1 MFSFVGNMINQT
13 VNAACDAKNKM
24 GEAIGATLGL
34 PYTANLNNS
43 KLLKMLAVC
52 AEEVYFLNKY
62 DENLKNYGLSLI
74 DYQKE
79 DMGTTSNI
87 QWGLYKINS
96 SGSLILAIRGTDSIK
111 TGIQDIDLFT
121 GISPYIRSVIQIA
134 CDTARNK
141 KANYICGHSLGG
153 LIAEASCSWTGIG
166 GASFNAPGPWA
177 SASMNNLAGGNNYNG
192 VPFEVHLTKN
202 DGISYFGSAGG
213 PSSSHIGKPIWHD
226 HNGGHSMK
234 AIREDIE
241 RNY

>member
-1 MFSFVGNMINQT
+1 MINQT

-34 PYTANLNNS
+34 PYTANLNNGE
-43 KLLKMLAVC
+43 LLKMLAVC
-52 AEEVYFLNKY
+52 AEECYFLNEN
-62 DENLKNYGLSLI
+62 DDNLKNYGLSLI
-74 DYQKE
+74 DYQTE
-79 DMGTTSNI
+79 NLGTTTGI

-96 SGSLILAIRGTDSIK
+96 SGSLILAFRGTDSIK
-111 TGIQDIDLFT
+111 TGIQDVDLFT
-121 GISPYIRSVIQIA
+121 GISAYIRTIIKIA
-134 CDTARNK
+134 SDTARNK

-153 LIAEASCSWTGIG
+153 LIAEATCSWTGIG
-166 GASFNAPGPWA
+166 GASFNAPGPW
-177 SASMNNLAGGNNYNG
+177 SSVSINNLAEGNNYNG

-202 DGISYFGSAGG
+202 DAISYFGSAGG

-226 HNGGHSMK
+226 HNGAHSMK